1 MAEALKWKV
10 WRESVLLLC
19 KHLLQAQ
26 KNSVILVCVG
36 ASAQLC
42 PGFSSLGQLQVAELC
57 LLFKSAGKDWL
68 VRQRDKHCYEYSQV
82 LAVGEY
88 ASAVQTVQRN
98 VPIKCSMET
107 APVEKAA
114 ACWHRGSCCAFATR
128 VQCWLMVS
136 LVATR
141 SPRSFPAELHLSESG
156 PLWTCAR
163 DYSCLGAELGVPCYW
178 THDSPLC
185 PLPQPVQDPLKSS
198 IVLWGISHSS
208 QFLVICKLA
217 KLCTLSW
224 HVGH

>member
-1 MAEALKWKV
+1 MHQPSSALGSAAWGSCKLQSFVFCSRVQGKTDLSG
-10 WRESVLLLC
+10 SVTSTAMSIPRCWVSGSTRVLC
-19 KHLLQAQ
+19 
-26 KNSVILVCVG
+26 
-36 ASAQLC
+36 
-42 PGFSSLGQLQVAELC
+42 
-57 LLFKSAGKDWL
+57 
-68 VRQRDKHCYEYSQV
+68 RQC
-82 LAVGEY
+82 
-88 ASAVQTVQRN
+88 QRN

-178 THDSPLC
+178 T
-185 PLPQPVQDPLKSS
+185 
-198 IVLWGISHSS
+198 
-208 QFLVICKLA
+208 A
-217 KLCTLSW
+217 
-224 HVGH
+224 